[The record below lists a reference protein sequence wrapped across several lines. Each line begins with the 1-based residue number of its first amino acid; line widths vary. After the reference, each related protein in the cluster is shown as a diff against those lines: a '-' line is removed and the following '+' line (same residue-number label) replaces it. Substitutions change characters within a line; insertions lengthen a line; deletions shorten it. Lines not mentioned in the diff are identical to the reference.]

1 MLHLDGSWFKDD
13 AGRTLLLRGV
23 NLGGDSKVPVI
34 PYGATHLAQEFF
46 DHRMVSFVG
55 RPFPLSE
62 AALHLSRL
70 KSWGLTLLRFLV
82 TWEAIEHA
90 GPGLYDTEYLDYV
103 EQVVQLAGDMG
114 FTVFVDPHQ
123 DVWSRFTGGDG
134 APGWTLEA
142 VGFDMTRFSD
152 TCAAI
157 VHQTHGDPF
166 SHVVWPTNASRLA
179 SATMFTLFFGGNDFA
194 PHLLVEGEPVQEYLQ
209 RHYVDAVV
217 QVVRRLKGK
226 PCVVGYD
233 TLNEPSHGY
242 IGWKDLTAHDGLLRA
257 DLMPTPLQSFALGD
271 GMEQEVGVWGMGL
284 GGARLQG
291 HRSLNTGHVRAWKEG
306 RPCIWRDHGVWTVDT
321 EGNPRVL
328 APDYFSHVGGR
339 GVDFERDYLV
349 PFIRRYA
356 DAIRAADPEALI
368 FVEGEPQALPPQVG
382 DGCSGFVSAPHWYDV
397 VPLLLKRPS
406 AWLGY
411 DAVRN
416 RIVIG
421 PWAVRRSAAWQ
432 LAAIRRAGTE
442 RVHGPT
448 VIGEIGIPYD
458 LRGGRAFRTGDY
470 REQEALMDRSLCA
483 VESSLCSATIW
494 NYTASNTNERGD
506 GWNGEDLSIWS
517 ADQGRDT
524 RVLDRGGRALSAVVR
539 PYPVAT
545 AGEPMRLS
553 FDIYRRV
560 LRFTFR
566 HDPGVIE
573 STDIFVPP
581 SRYPF
586 GYRVWMTDGTFLK
599 DDVRHMLTYRHTL
612 GRPTHTIIIRPKQA
626 PAKRQAGV

>member
-1 MLHLDGSWFKDD
+1 MILRADESWFRDE

-23 NLGGDSKVPVI
+23 NLGGDSKVPVV
-34 PYGATHLAQEFF
+34 PVGMTHLAQEFF

-62 AALHLSRL
+62 AVEHLSRL

-90 GPGLYDTEYLDYV
+90 GPGLYDTEYLDYI

-142 VGFDMTRFSD
+142 VGFDMTRFVD

-157 VHQTHGDPF
+157 IHQTQGGPF
-166 SHVVWPTNASRLA
+166 SHVIWPTNASRLG

-226 PCVVGYD
+226 SCVVGYD

-242 IGWKDLTAHDGLLRA
+242 IGWKDLTAHDSLLRA
-257 DLMPTPLQSFALGD
+257 DLQPTPLQSFALGD
-271 GMEQEVGVWGMGL
+271 GIEQEVGIWGMGL

-291 HRSLNTGHVRAWKEG
+291 QRTINAGHVRAWKAG
-306 RPCIWRDHGVWTVDT
+306 RPCIWRDHGVWTADS
-321 EGNPRVL
+321 GDSPRVL
-328 APDYFSHVGGR
+328 EPDYFSRVGGR
-339 GVDFERDYLV
+339 EVDFERDYLV

-356 DAIRAADPEALI
+356 DAVRAADPEALI
-368 FVEGEPQALPPQVG
+368 FVEGEPQALPPLVG
-382 DGCSGFVSAPHWYDV
+382 PGCAGLVSAPHWYDV
-397 VPLLLKRPS
+397 VPLLLKRS
-406 AWLGY
+406 NRWLAY
-411 DAVRN
+411 DTIRN
-416 RIVIG
+416 RIVFG
-421 PWAVRRSAAWQ
+421 PWAVRHSFARQ
-432 LAAIRRAGTE
+432 LAALRRVGTE
-442 RVHGPT
+442 HLHGPT
-448 VIGEIGIPYD
+448 VIGEIGITFD
-458 LRGGRAFRTGDY
+458 LRGGQAFRTGDY
-470 REQEALMDRSLCA
+470 REQEELMNRSLRA
-483 VESSLCSATIW
+483 VESSFCSATIW
-494 NYTASNTNERGD
+494 NYTASNTNEKGD

-517 ADQGRDT
+517 ADQGRDAS
-524 RVLDRGGRALSAVVR
+524 VLDSGGRALRAVVR

-545 AGEPMRLS
+545 AGEPLYLS
-553 FDIYRRV
+553 FDMRRRV

-566 HDPGVIE
+566 HDPSVTLPTE
-573 STDIFVPP
+573 IFVPP
-581 SRYPF
+581 SQYPF

-612 GRPTHTIIIRPKQA
+612 GQPTHTIIIRPKQA
-626 PAKRQAGV
+626 PAKRQG